1 MGGPEK
7 GRFLG
12 GEIIYLSTE
21 SVEGASLSLEGVDDV
36 QSGDGLALGV
46 LSVGHRVTN
55 HIFKKDLEDT
65 AGLFVNET
73 RNTLDST
80 STGQSANG
88 GVSDTLDVITPDLAV
103 TLGPAF
109 SKSFS
114 SFASS

>member
-7 GRFLG
+7 GRFLE
-12 GEIIYLSTE
+12 EIINLSTE

-46 LSVGHRVTN
+46 LSVGHRVTDDVLE
-55 HIFKKDLEDT
+55 KDLEDT

-73 RNTLDST
+73 RNTLHST

-88 GVSDTLDVITPDLAV
+88 GFSDTLDVITQNLAV
-103 TLGPAF
+103 TLRAAF